1 MRRELSK
8 GVENVILDVNDLT
21 MKFDTKTVFHDL
33 NFNLQEGSMTALLGP
48 NGTGKTTLINILMN
62 LLIPTGGSFKFAD
75 KVKLGYVP
83 QFRNIDAEY
92 PLSIKAFVGLNAPLI
107 KTNKVKKQIEHE
119 LEETN
124 LRDIENTRM
133 GEASGGQKQRA
144 YLAQALLDQPNM
156 IILDEATASLD
167 PVAKEEL
174 MNLIQH
180 LNQKHGMT
188 VLFVTHDVPLA
199 RKYMK
204 EYLYLN
210 HGSIKQGKM
219 SEFEGDY
226 E

>member
-1 MRRELSK
+1 MKDVLE
-8 GVENVILDVNDLT
+8 VENLT
-21 MKFDTKTVFHDL
+21 MRFDTKTIFKDVS
-33 NFNLQEGSMTALLGP
+33 FNLKEGSMTALLGP
-48 NGTGKTTLINILMN
+48 NGTGKTTLINILMK
-62 LLIPTGGSFKFAD
+62 LLVPSSGSFKF
-75 KVKLGYVP
+75 KNGVRLGYVP

-107 KTNKVKKQIEHE
+107 KTRKVKEQIHQE
-119 LEETN
+119 LAETD
-124 LRDIENTRM
+124 LLSIENTRM

-144 YLAQALLDQPNM
+144 YLAQALLDKPDV

-167 PVAKEEL
+167 PAAKEEL

-180 LNQKHGMT
+180 LNEEHNIT

-210 HGSIKQGKM
+210 HGKIKQGKM
-219 SEFEGDY
+219 SDFEGDY

>member
-1 MRRELSK
+1 MK
-8 GVENVILDVNDLT
+8 DVLEVDNLT
-21 MKFDTKTVFHDL
+21 MRFDTKTIFKDVSFK
-33 NFNLQEGSMTALLGP
+33 LQEGSMTALLGP
-48 NGTGKTTLINILMN
+48 NGTGKTTLINILMK
-62 LLIPTGGSFKFAD
+62 LLVPTNGSYKFKNG
-75 KVKLGYVP
+75 VRLGYVP

-92 PLSIKAFVGLNAPLI
+92 PLSIKAFVGLNAPLF
-107 KTNKVKKQIEHE
+107 KTRKVKEQIHE
-119 LEETN
+119 ELKETN
-124 LRDIENTRM
+124 LLDIQNTRM

-144 YLAQALLDQPNM
+144 YLAQALLDKPDM

-167 PVAKEEL
+167 PSAKEEL
-174 MNLIQH
+174 MNLIKH
-180 LNQKHGMT
+180 LNKEHNIT

-210 HGSIKQGKM
+210 HGSIQQGKM

>member
-1 MRRELSK
+1 M
-8 GVENVILDVNDLT
+8 ILTVKNLT
-21 MKFDTKTVFHDL
+21 MKFDTKTVFEDL
-33 NFNLQEGSMTALLGP
+33 NFDLKEGSMTALLGP
-48 NGTGKTTLINILMN
+48 NGTGKTTLINILMK
-62 LLIPTGGSFKFAD
+62 LLSPTSGSFQFKND
-75 KVKLGYVP
+75 VKLGYVP

-107 KTNKVKKQIEHE
+107 KTGKVKQQIQHE
-119 LEETN
+119 LEETH
-124 LRDIENTRM
+124 LTSIQNTRM

-174 MNLIQH
+174 MKLIKH

-199 RKYMK
+199 RKYMD

-210 HGSIKQGKM
+210 HGTIKQGKM

>member
-1 MRRELSK
+1 MKDNDVLE
-8 GVENVILDVNDLT
+8 VENLT
-21 MKFDTKTVFHDL
+21 MRFDTKTIFKDVSFK
-33 NFNLQEGSMTALLGP
+33 LQEGSMTALLGP
-48 NGTGKTTLINILMN
+48 NGTGKTTLINILMR
-62 LLIPTGGSFKFAD
+62 LLVPTSGTYKFKNG
-75 KVKLGYVP
+75 VRLGYVP

-92 PLSIKAFVGLNAPLI
+92 PLSIKAFVGLNAPLFKTRKI
-107 KTNKVKKQIEHE
+107 KEQIHKE

-124 LRDIENTRM
+124 LLDIQNTRM

-144 YLAQALLDQPNM
+144 YLAQALLDKPDM

-167 PVAKEEL
+167 PSAKEEL
-174 MNLIQH
+174 MDLIQH
-180 LNQKHGMT
+180 LNEEHNIT

-210 HGSIKQGKM
+210 HGTIKQGKM

>member
-1 MRRELSK
+1 MK
-8 GVENVILDVNDLT
+8 DVLEVKDLT
-21 MKFDTKTVFHDL
+21 MRFDAKTVFKDL
-33 NFNLQEGSMTALLGP
+33 NFKLKKGSMTALLGP
-48 NGTGKTTLINILMN
+48 NGTGKTTLINILMK
-62 LLIPTGGSFKFAD
+62 LLIPTSGSFKFENGIR
-75 KVKLGYVP
+75 LGYVP

-92 PLSIKAFVGLNAPLI
+92 PLSIKAFVGLNAPLF
-107 KTNKVKKQIEHE
+107 KTRKIRARINQQ

-124 LRDIENTRM
+124 LLSIQNTRM

-144 YLAQALLDQPNM
+144 YLAQALLDNPNM

-167 PVAKEEL
+167 PSAKEEL

-180 LNQKHGMT
+180 LNQEHNIT

-204 EYLYLN
+204 DYLYLN
-210 HGSIKQGKM
+210 HGSIRQGKM

>member
-1 MRRELSK
+1 
-8 GVENVILDVNDLT
+8 

-33 NFNLQEGSMTALLGP
+33 NFGLKEGSMTALLGP
-48 NGTGKTTLINILMN
+48 NGTGKTTLISILMK
-62 LLIPTGGSFKFAD
+62 LLIPTGGSFHFD
-75 KVKLGYVP
+75 KKIRLGYVP

-92 PLSIKAFVGLNAPLI
+92 PLSIKSFVGLNAPLI
-107 KTNKVKKQIEHE
+107 KTKKVQKQVSQE
-119 LEETN
+119 LKETH
-124 LRDIENTRM
+124 LLAIQNTRM

-174 MNLIQH
+174 MKLIKH
-180 LNQKHGMT
+180 LNGKHGMT

-199 RKYMK
+199 KQYMTD
-204 EYLYLN
+204 YLYLN
-210 HGSIKQGKM
+210 HGTIKQGKM
-219 SEFEGDY
+219 SEFKGDY